1 MWWFVVGFF
10 SSKLHKMRIPPF
22 LKGLLGRP
30 GPQILDDAWVLR
42 PGSDRDLWA
51 AGGGGGWGRRC
62 VPPPPPLAQ
71 GAVRTEGFYLILRDL
86 FLLLYDKA
94 QRRSVHISWNL
105 LAYTRR

>member
-51 AGGGGGWGRRC
+51 AGGGLGEAVCSSSSSSRPGGCEGRR
-62 VPPPPPLAQ
+62 VLPHSPGPFLA
-71 GAVRTEGFYLILRDL
+71 FI
-86 FLLLYDKA
+86 
-94 QRRSVHISWNL
+94 
-105 LAYTRR
+105 